1 MLSKRRQKGEKA
13 MKNVNDFPATAVAY
27 NMNTQTISATMD
39 LGRGYPKPIAVTVP
53 IKALNELTTLDTKGM
68 FAGSHVLS
76 EERKVIFKNAR
87 YTHSD
92 LNGSVYYY
100 EADSIELV

>member
-1 MLSKRRQKGEKA
+1 MR
-13 MKNVNDFPATAVAY
+13 NVNDIPATAVAY
-27 NMNTQTISATMD
+27 NMNTQTVSATMD
-39 LGRGYPKPIAVTVP
+39 LGGDYPKPIAVTVP
-53 IKALNELTTLDTKGM
+53 IKVLNELTTLDTKGI

-76 EERKVIFKNAR
+76 KEREVIFKNAR